1 MQREPERPANV
12 YVYGFE
18 RKEKPMSPFT
28 VVVVLILTV
37 LFIVLSV
44 IPLLPIQPDM
54 DSSRRVPG
62 AKKKVAHFRLLRK
75 YPK

>member
-1 MQREPERPANV
+1 
-12 YVYGFE
+12 
-18 RKEKPMSPFT
+18 MSPFT
-28 VVVVLILTV
+28 IVVVLILTV

-44 IPLLPIQPDM
+44 IPLLPGQPDM
-54 DSSRRVPG
+54 DSSHRAPG